1 MDIIEVS
8 TDTCD
13 GPRCGAR
20 AYVYVQINDRE
31 LAYCGSHGRAY
42 KPELLRQGAKVI
54 DLTHTIPA

>member
-1 MDIIEVS
+1 MDTINVT

-31 LAYCGSHGRAY
+31 LAYCGHHGTEYMPRLTENAQVIVD
-42 KPELLRQGAKVI
+42 LR
-54 DLTHTIPA
+54 HTIPA